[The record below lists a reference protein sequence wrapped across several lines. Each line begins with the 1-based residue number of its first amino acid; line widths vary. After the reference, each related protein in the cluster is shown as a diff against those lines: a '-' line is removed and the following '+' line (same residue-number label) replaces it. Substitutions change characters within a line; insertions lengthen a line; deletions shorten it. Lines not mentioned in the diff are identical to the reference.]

1 MGRGNK
7 EGYKNSLMS
16 SENVDIDYN
25 LNKAM
30 IEVCL
35 DVINS
40 DYPMLD
46 NPLQVKQTIN
56 NYFDSCIS
64 RGLKP
69 GNLGLYACLGL
80 DKNDVK
86 NVIEGR
92 AKSVDGRN
100 VSLECARLIKKACKG
115 LSLYR
120 ESLASQNKL
129 SPPIA
134 IFWQKNFDGLEDV
147 QRVDV
152 APVNTLIANRTPEE
166 IAQEI
171 PVDDV

>member
-7 EGYKNSLMS
+7 EGYKNSLIT
-16 SENVDIDYN
+16 NDIDIDYD

-30 IEVCL
+30 IEVCK

-40 DYPMLD
+40 EYPMLD
-46 NPLQVKQTIN
+46 DPLQVQQTIN

-64 RGLKP
+64 KGLKP

-100 VSLECARLIKKACKG
+100 VSPECARLIKKACKG

-134 IFWQKNFDGLEDV
+134 IFWQKNYDGLEDV

-152 APVNTLIANRTPEE
+152 APVNTLQADKTPEQ
-166 IAQEI
+166 IASEI
-171 PVDDV
+171 PLDSD

>member
-7 EGYKNSLMS
+7 EGYKNSLIS
-16 SENVDIDYN
+16 GENVDIDYD

-40 DYPMLD
+40 EYPMLD
-46 NPLQVKQTIN
+46 NPLQVKQAIN
-56 NYFDSCIS
+56 NYFESCIS

-100 VSLECARLIKKACKG
+100 VSPECAGLIKKACKG

-120 ESLASQNKL
+120 ESLGSTGKL
-129 SPPIA
+129 NPA
-134 IFWQKNFDGLEDV
+134 TLIFWQKNYDGLEDV

-152 APVNTLIANRTPEE
+152 APVNTLQADKTPEQ
-166 IAQEI
+166 IASEI